1 MTANEGLPDYQPP
14 ALTELGS
21 VPALTLAPCKPK
33 HEGLVPGHV
42 WDYFCADG
50 TLVVVTSA

>member
-1 MTANEGLPDYQPP
+1 MTAVDEFPAYQAP

-21 VPALTLAPCKPK
+21 LPALTLAPCKPK

-50 TLVVVTSA
+50 TLVVLTSA